1 MLFDDVDMHSH
12 SMYNSIICSTTM
24 MHMRL
29 QIAASLGP
37 FGEVLRG
44 SERDSGGGDI
54 KADGEGAGA
63 GVILTGAVRMHPDK
77 LSCAQILL
85 AAARVFASQKIKA
98 LVADV
103 EQAALQLG

>member
-1 MLFDDVDMHSH
+1 MCM
-12 SMYNSIICSTTM
+12 
-24 MHMRL
+24 

-44 SERDSGGGDI
+44 SQWDNGGGNL
-54 KADGEGAGA
+54 KSGEEAVA
-63 GVILTGAVRMHPDK
+63 GVLLTDAVHVHPDK
-77 LSCAQILL
+77 LSCAQMLL

-103 EQAALQLG
+103 EQAARQLG

>member
-1 MLFDDVDMHSH
+1 MSRQT
-12 SMYNSIICSTTM
+12 IIVQCV
-24 MHMRL
+24 RL
-29 QIAASLGP
+29 SGCAVIMCIQIAASLGP

-44 SERDSGGGDI
+44 SQRDTGGGNLQ
-54 KADGEGAGA
+54 AGGEGAVA
-63 GVILTGAVRMHPDK
+63 GVLLTGAVHVHPDK

-103 EQAALQLG
+103 EQAAQQLG

>member
-1 MLFDDVDMHSH
+1 MCM
-12 SMYNSIICSTTM
+12 
-24 MHMRL
+24 

-44 SERDSGGGDI
+44 GQWDNGGGNL
-54 KADGEGAGA
+54 KSGEEGAVA
-63 GVILTGAVRMHPDK
+63 GVLLTGAVHVHPDK
-77 LSCAQILL
+77 LSCAQMLL

-103 EQAALQLG
+103 EQAARQLG